1 MELFGFV
8 RQNHYF
14 CRKMNKMKLQNRFSV
29 FFVTLIIC
37 QALYIYNKVGQK
49 NYGHKVVVCI
59 PVYGQS
65 YALGEEAIRI
75 TDFDSLR
82 IKYNGRIV
90 TEHMGHVFGYFDH
103 SSRYKQYL
111 KRLLHY
117 DRKAFEL
124 SVYSMAESLASQL
137 GEDTLICIFPGGHGM
152 NTIQELMK
160 PVDPYNKFIAEIAH
174 ARHEAQRRGWEFYVP
189 AVCWMQGES
198 DIVEYPDY
206 DYKKYFRRMYNN
218 LNTDI
223 KAVIGQKEDI
233 RIISYQTTTVTKGL
247 KYKPNHFD
255 GVEGRTPTA
264 QMELVRDDTLLWA
277 SGPTYPC
284 DFVNESLH
292 IDAEGQKTIGILE
305 AKSALGILRN
315 EKREMGLVPLSYEV
329 EGNSIRIQFNVP
341 CPPLCFDTI
350 NVSKADNYGFNVIRK
365 DDADIISNVSI
376 DRNTVV
382 VECSNSPKDCK
393 LRYGINGDFLKG
405 GRRCGPRGNLRD
417 SQSIISNWCFLF
429 EINI

>member
-1 MELFGFV
+1 MGKRGF
-8 RQNHYF
+8 
-14 CRKMNKMKLQNRFSV
+14 
-29 FFVTLIIC
+29 
-37 QALYIYNKVGQK
+37 
-49 NYGHKVVVCI
+49 GHKVVVCI

-65 YALGEEAIRI
+65 YALGEEAQRI
-75 TDFDSLR
+75 TNFDSLR

-137 GEDTLICIFPGGHGM
+137 GEDTLVCIFPGGHGM

-174 ARHEAQRRGWEFYVP
+174 ARHEAKRRGWEFYVP

-206 DYKKYFRRMYNN
+206 DYKEYFHRMYND

-223 KAVIGQKEDI
+223 KAVTGQKDDI

-247 KYKPNHFD
+247 RFKPNNYD
-255 GVEGRTPTA
+255 GTEARTPNA
-264 QMELVRDDTLLWA
+264 QMELIRDDSLIWA
-277 SGPTYPC
+277 SGPTYPY

-292 IDAEGQKTIGILE
+292 IDAVGQKCIGLLA
-305 AKSALGILRN
+305 AKSAMGILRN
-315 EKREMGLVPLSYEV
+315 EKRNIGLVPIKYEV
-329 EGNSIRIQFNVP
+329 DGNDIRILFNVP
-341 CPPLCFDTI
+341 EPPLCFDTI
-350 NVSKADNYGFNVIRK
+350 NVRKADNYGFNVIRK
-365 DDADIISNVSI
+365 DGTDLISDVKIDNDSIIIN
-376 DRNTVV
+376 
-382 VECSNSPKDCK
+382 CMASPQGVK
-393 LRYGINGDFLKG
+393 LRYGINGEFLKG
-405 GRRCGPRGNLRD
+405 GRTNGSRGNLRD
-417 SQSIISNWCFLF
+417 SQRLTPNSCLF
-429 EINI
+429 FEKNL

>member
-1 MELFGFV
+1 MKIV
-8 RQNHYF
+8 NHKF
-14 CRKMNKMKLQNRFSV
+14 LL
-29 FFVTLIIC
+29 TLIVVAI
-37 QALYIYNKVGQK
+37 LILSGLTYYIYNKVTPY

-65 YALGEEAIRI
+65 YALGEDAKRI

-82 IKYNGRIV
+82 IKYKGRIV

-174 ARHEAQRRGWEFYVP
+174 ANHEAMRRGWKFYVP

-206 DYKKYFRRMYNN
+206 DYKEYFHRMYND

-223 KAVIGQKEDI
+223 KAITGQKEDI
-233 RIISYQTTTVTKGL
+233 RIISYQTTTITKGL
-247 KYKPNHFD
+247 KYKPNHYD
-255 GVEGRTPTA
+255 GVEARTPTS
-264 QMELVRDDTLLWA
+264 QMELVRDDSLIWA
-277 SGPTYPC
+277 SGPTYPY

-292 IDAEGQKTIGILE
+292 IDAVGQQSIGFLA
-305 AKSALGILRN
+305 AKSVMGILRN
-315 EKREMGLVPLSYEV
+315 EKRFIGLVPIKYEIDD
-329 EGNSIRIQFNVP
+329 NDIRISFNVP
-341 CPPLCFDTI
+341 EPPLCFDTI
-350 NVSKADNYGFNVIRK
+350 NVCKADNYGFCVVRK
-365 DDADIISNVSI
+365 DDTDIISDVFI
-376 DRNTVV
+376 EQNTVV
-382 VECSNSPKDCK
+382 VKCAESPRGCK
-393 LRYGINGDFLKG
+393 LRYGINGKPLKG
-405 GRRCGPRGNLRD
+405 GKINGSRGNLRD
-417 SQSIISNWCFLF
+417 FQRPLSNWCYLF
-429 EINI
+429 EVDLIKK